1 MKHKMYGYVRVSSK
15 DQCLAR
21 QLITMKKLGLQH
33 IFIDKLSGKNFDRPA
48 YRELLK
54 TLKPKD
60 VLVVSSIDCLGR
72 DYEEIQKQWR
82 LLTKEMDVDIV
93 VLDMPLLDTRQKEGR
108 DLTGTFIADLVLQI
122 LAYVAEIERKNIR
135 ERQRQGIE
143 AAMAR
148 GVRFGRPNKKIPP
161 AFTKIKDRWEKQQI
175 SSRDAAR
182 ELGISQSTFLKWIN
196 ENKS

>member
-60 VLVVSSIDCLGR
+60 VLVVSSIDRLGR

-196 ENKS
+196 ESES